1 MNACH
6 YENKNALVYSYQT
19 VMYQCWHGNPDER
32 PTFSQLQTKI
42 SAVLSSM
49 ADYLEFS
56 EIVPCDEIDE
66 VCKHIIPSNRF
77 AQMADLKG
85 KLGGCMACEVQ
96 PSVLLQLIRVP

>member
-56 EIVPCDEIDE
+56 EIVPCDEIDK
-66 VCKHIIPSNRF
+66 VHMLSCTNGRF
-77 AQMADLKG
+77 KMGAGRLTCDVQQYNIV
-85 KLGGCMACEVQ
+85 LGLDKDV
-96 PSVLLQLIRVP
+96 